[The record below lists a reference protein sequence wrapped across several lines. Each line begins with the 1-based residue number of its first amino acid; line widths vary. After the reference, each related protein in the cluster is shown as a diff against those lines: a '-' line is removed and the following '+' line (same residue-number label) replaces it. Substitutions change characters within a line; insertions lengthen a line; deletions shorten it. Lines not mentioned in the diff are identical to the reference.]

1 MAKIAILALILFT
14 SCISS
19 QKKLQRRIEK
29 NGIKESISFVV
40 LKYPEYFKKKDT
52 TILDTIII
60 NDTITLAGDTLNVLL
75 LDSNNTLSFNNDS
88 VSITIN
94 KANQK
99 AKIIWKEKKRPYE
112 KIVYRDVNCPDVIC
126 PDCDDLKD
134 CKREITPT
142 TGGSCAGVTNKVG
155 PYGFNNV
162 TIENFGVFSTSPLNI
177 LLWIGIL
184 YLIGKVVLKK

>member
-1 MAKIAILALILFT
+1 MADGT
-14 SCISS
+14 QNSCASYNS
-19 QKKLQRRIEK
+19 GFDK
-29 NGIKESISFVV
+29 NGCN
-40 LKYPEYFKKKDT
+40 KYLPNYPDDYY
-52 TILDTIII
+52 IL
-60 NDTITLAGDTLNVLL
+60 NY
-75 LDSNNTLSFNNDS
+75 
-88 VSITIN
+88 VSSGGN
-94 KANQK
+94 
-99 AKIIWKEKKRPYE
+99 
-112 KIVYRDVNCPDVIC
+112 
-126 PDCDDLKD
+126 CDDLKD